1 MAPSEKDTNK
11 KEIKEEEQDLVLM
24 YPGQLNITIKEDQ
37 NHEFT
42 DQDQYRHEVKE
53 ETLDPDFVDLQNWS
67 SGVKQENQDSG
78 AINYEHHF
86 VKQDH
91 IKSEI
96 KEETQDLDI
105 SDRNHTKSEVEEEN
119 QKPNISD
126 QNHHGGG
133 IDEQDRNQ
141 DHRSSDPTERT
152 DQQTNDPT
160 DTNAWKKTS
169 SHHLLAWKKSSSC
182 DDRFTFLK
190 ICTDLYSETPVEIQ
204 KIPSS
209 THPDRESSW
218 KGVWWWMNWP
228 ICLCLWT
235 D

>member
-152 DQQTNDPT
+152 DQQ
-160 DTNAWKKTS
+160 
-169 SHHLLAWKKSSSC
+169 
-182 DDRFTFLK
+182 
-190 ICTDLYSETPVEIQ
+190 DLYSETPVEIQ

>member
-152 DQQTNDPT
+152 DQQSGVKEN
-160 DTNAWKKTS
+160 S
-169 SHHLLAWKKSSSC
+169 YVLHLYSSC
-182 DDRFTFLK
+182 SASNVFQNIMKTKK
-190 ICTDLYSETPVEIQ
+190 ILTSPQPTAHNCTCSTPETILS
-204 KIPSS
+204 K
-209 THPDRESSW
+209 
-218 KGVWWWMNWP
+218 
-228 ICLCLWT
+228 
-235 D
+235 